1 MPQVTRALK
10 RVFLNLMPEAKRL
23 AYLEKHPN
31 ARKAAPEGMQ
41 FVFDGYLG
49 KYSVNIDTKYKV
61 ERIMWT
67 GKFEEKLVALASKR
81 VTEGSVCFDVGG
93 NVGAI
98 TIALSDKVGD
108 TGRVHTFEPNPTNFG
123 RLSANLALNPV
134 LEKCVTLNNVG
145 ISDQPGTLYWSEDPG
160 NPGNGML
167 GEQGD
172 IESKVITLDSYCE
185 QNAIGKIDF
194 MKVDVE
200 GMELQVFK
208 GAENALQR
216 FKPTIYFETLSRF
229 SSGPEAD
236 NFDRIEAYLVSL
248 GYSMNKLHA
257 DGTVSP
263 ASIRQ
268 AGSYTVAIA
277 K

>member
-1 MPQVTRALK
+1 MAQVTRALK
-10 RVFLNLMPEAKRL
+10 RAFLKLMPQAKML

-31 ARKAAPEGMQ
+31 ARKAAPEGMT
-41 FVFDGYLG
+41 FRFDGYLG
-49 KYSVNIDTKYKV
+49 KFSVNIDTRYKV

-67 GKFEEKLVALASKR
+67 GKFEEKLVALARKR
-81 VTEGSVCFDVGG
+81 LTPGAVCFDVGG

-98 TIALSDKVGD
+98 SIALADVVGPQ
-108 TGRVHTFEPNPTNFG
+108 GKVHTFEPNPTNFS
-123 RLSANLALNPV
+123 RLSANFDLNPALKERV
-134 LEKCVTLNNVG
+134 VLNNVG
-145 ISDQPGTLYWSEDPG
+145 IGDEPGTLFWSEDPG

-167 GEQGD
+167 GATGD
-172 IESKVITLDSYCE
+172 IESKIITLDSYCE
-185 QNAIGKIDF
+185 ANGIEKLDF

-208 GAENALQR
+208 GAERALKR

-248 GYSMNKLHA
+248 GYTMNKLHA
-257 DGTVSP
+257 DGSVTPS
-263 ASIRQ
+263 SIRS
-268 AGSYTVAIA
+268 AGSYTVATA
-277 K
+277 